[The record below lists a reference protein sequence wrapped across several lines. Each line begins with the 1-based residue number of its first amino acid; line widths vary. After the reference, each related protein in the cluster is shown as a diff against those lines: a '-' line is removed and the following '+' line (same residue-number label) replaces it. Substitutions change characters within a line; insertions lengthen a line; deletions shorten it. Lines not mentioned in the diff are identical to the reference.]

1 MGNLIKPVDYAAKLG
16 ISRQAVYAKIKKGI
30 LTSRNIGGKIF
41 IVVDDTYEAQD
52 TINSTATKPNIRLK
66 NNTTSSQNHE
76 ALLKAKDET
85 ISILKDT
92 VTDLKE
98 TNKMITSTMRG
109 EVELLKEAFG
119 EMKML
124 YRVQIEHQKEA
135 QTIDVDHI
143 ADESTAESHT
153 PKSNEI
159 EIETITKVDDSTIQW
174 EEDIPV
180 DWITLSDYL
189 STEGISKKRA
199 QKKIKALL
207 KHLVR
212 TDDPRVEKRDGE
224 LLFIVDKNMNKKLKK
239 AIG

>member
-41 IVVDDTYEAQD
+41 IVVDDTYEAQN
-52 TINSTATKPNIRLK
+52 TTNSTTTKPNTRPK

>member
-41 IVVDDTYEAQD
+41 IVVDDTYEAQN
-52 TINSTATKPNIRLK
+52 TTNSTTTKPNTRPK

-180 DWITLSDYL
+180 DWITLSNYL

>member
-52 TINSTATKPNIRLK
+52 TTNSTTTKPNTRPK

>member
-1 MGNLIKPVDYAAKLG
+1 
-16 ISRQAVYAKIKKGI
+16 
-30 LTSRNIGGKIF
+30 
-41 IVVDDTYEAQD
+41 
-52 TINSTATKPNIRLK
+52 
-66 NNTTSSQNHE
+66 
-76 ALLKAKDET
+76 
-85 ISILKDT
+85 
-92 VTDLKE
+92 
-98 TNKMITSTMRG
+98 MRG

>member
-1 MGNLIKPVDYAAKLG
+1 MENLIKPVDYAAKVG

-30 LTSRNIGGKIF
+30 LPSRNIGGKIF
-41 IVVDDTYEAQD
+41 IVMDENSEVQE
-52 TINSTATKPNIRLK
+52 TIGATTSNSTTNSRPKSRV
-66 NNTTSSQNHE
+66 SSTQNHE

-135 QTIDVDHI
+135 QTIDIDHI
-143 ADESTAESHT
+143 IEEPIDDEPAIKEDD
-153 PKSNEI
+153 I
-159 EIETITKVDDSTIQW
+159 EIETIMKVEENREEWVALRSYLEMHDIQK
-174 EEDIPV
+174 
-180 DWITLSDYL
+180 
-189 STEGISKKRA
+189 SKK
-199 QKKIKALL
+199 QKKIKSLL
-207 KHLVR
+207 KDLIK
-212 TDDPRVEKRDGE
+212 DGDNRVEKRSGE
-224 LLFIVDKNMNKKLKK
+224 ILFIADRDIKKRLKR
-239 AIG
+239 AIV